1 MPFAGDSKLMM
12 SNGKMLNLTSVFV
25 SEGTVP
31 AGSTWQ
37 MMPIPM
43 GHDYCGSN
51 PGCKTN
57 GHPFPPPCGEEND
70 PCGASGKEN
79 GCKGLAQGLCSGE
92 WCAAV
97 SCLLRLEACGRDSE
111 NSCRAG

>member
-1 MPFAGDSKLMM
+1 
-12 SNGKMLNLTSVFV
+12 
-25 SEGTVP
+25 
-31 AGSTWQ
+31 
-37 MMPIPM
+37 M

-79 GCKGLAQGLCSGE
+79 GCRGLAQGLCSGE

-97 SCLLRLEACGRDSE
+97 SSLAAVAARGLRKRV
-111 NSCRAG
+111 

>member
-1 MPFAGDSKLMM
+1 
-12 SNGKMLNLTSVFV
+12 
-25 SEGTVP
+25 
-31 AGSTWQ
+31 
-37 MMPIPM
+37 M

-97 SCLLRLEACGRDSE
+97 SSLLRPSRLEACGEGLKTAAFCRMNNITIYDSLKVPDVAPGE
-111 NSCRAG
+111 YVLGFRWCASLSRR

>member
-37 MMPIPM
+37 MMPM
-43 GHDYCGSN
+43 
-51 PGCKTN
+51 
-57 GHPFPPPCGEEND
+57 
-70 PCGASGKEN
+70 
-79 GCKGLAQGLCSGE
+79 
-92 WCAAV
+92 
-97 SCLLRLEACGRDSE
+97 
-111 NSCRAG
+111 

>member
-1 MPFAGDSKLMM
+1 
-12 SNGKMLNLTSVFV
+12 
-25 SEGTVP
+25 
-31 AGSTWQ
+31 
-37 MMPIPM
+37 M

-70 PCGASGKEN
+70 SCGASGKEN